1 MSRDGA
7 LRIAPCLPQ
16 RWAGY
21 HATVHGPGGRL
32 ELKVTKDAS
41 AGGAVQLA
49 VDERMHTEATVPFP
63 EDGTMRRIF
72 VSVPTNGQR

>member
-1 MSRDGA
+1 MR
-7 LRIAPCLPQ
+7 RP
-16 RWAGY
+16 
-21 HATVHGPGGRL
+21 V
-32 ELKVTKDAS
+32 
-41 AGGAVQLA
+41 GAVQLA